1 MWISFG
7 PKPEKEPR
15 VIRAA
20 RVVGLVRERVVR
32 GTRWRVTL
40 GASLSRSLP
49 SRT

>member
-1 MWISFG
+1 MWISFE

-15 VIRAA
+15 VVRAA
-20 RVVGLVRERVVR
+20 RVVDLVRERAVR

-40 GASLSRSLP
+40 GALPPRSLS